1 MSDIYLLLTAELAEA
16 VRGPTSPGAA
26 LAPVLLADAV
36 TWVLPMGVLD
46 DPAHAVRRPQL
57 AACATRIV
65 LPQEWC
71 TADPDSLD

>member
-1 MSDIYLLLTAELAEA
+1 MSDICLLLTAALAEE

-26 LAPVLLADAV
+26 LAPLLLADGV
-36 TWVLPMGVLD
+36 TWVLPECVRD

-71 TADPDSLD
+71 RTDPALSD